1 MLIISSFQNGK
12 ILSSAYTFNNTK
24 PSDENPGAFLI
35 YMTFLQDYEEIN
47 KSALFETPIFCL
59 SEALIVAY
67 LSKMS
72 KQRNNAENLH
82 SIITSQVEI
91 LGFFFLSMHFFSK
104 AALKTKDSFD
114 IFTSTINNLSSFR
127 DMLRSLAERQKKYRR
142 IIK

>member
-1 MLIISSFQNGK
+1 M
-12 ILSSAYTFNNTK
+12 K

-35 YMTFLQDYEEIN
+35 YTTFLPKELKIN
-47 KSALFETPIFCL
+47 KLALLKTPIFCL

-91 LGFFFLSMHFFSK
+91 LDFFLFINAFF
-104 AALKTKDSFD
+104 LLG
-114 IFTSTINNLSSFR
+114 ITSY
-127 DMLRSLAERQKKYRR
+127 ERQF
-142 IIK
+142 